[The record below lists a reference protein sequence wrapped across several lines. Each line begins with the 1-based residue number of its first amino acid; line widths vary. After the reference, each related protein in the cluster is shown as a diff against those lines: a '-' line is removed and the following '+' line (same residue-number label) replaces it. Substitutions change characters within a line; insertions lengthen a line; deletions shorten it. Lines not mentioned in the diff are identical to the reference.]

1 MLLCVIIYK
10 NITSKRKR
18 KLESKFINLVEVHTF
33 RQYRIQYKQ
42 MDNSVQISNPMSTLL
57 DITTFLD

>member
-1 MLLCVIIYK
+1 MLFCVIIYK

-42 MDNSVQISNPMSTLL
+42 MDNFVQISNPMSTLL